1 MVARLASLRLRLL
14 VAMVLS
20 AGLGL
25 VGAALLDSQVER
37 SNERTADRTN
47 ALREARAVAAEVSRG
62 AGAVTLGALQAL
74 LPNDQVTVER
84 DGRVLFR
91 GPART
96 GREFET
102 EVRVPVAGGRVRL
115 ADYTSPG
122 EPNTTLAFVL
132 INGGVVA
139 LVILAAILT
148 ATLVTRSVRAPVAR
162 AIAAADRVARGEFDA
177 RMGTTGP
184 EELVKLGRAFD
195 DMAAR
200 LERAD
205 SDQRQFLADVAH
217 EIATPVST
225 VSGFALALAD
235 GTAASPD
242 QRREARALIEAETLR
257 MRELLDDL
265 RELTRLDLVGG
276 ARPGPVELNQFV
288 VALAARFRLAAEA
301 AGVKLNM
308 ESAPGTVITDGRL
321 LETISSNL
329 LSNAIRYTPRG
340 GRVDLRIRLRDDE
353 LVLSVRDSGV
363 GIAPEHQ
370 VRIFERLYRVDH
382 TRDRATG
389 GSGLGLAIAL
399 RAAQTL
405 GGRLE
410 VESADGRG
418 SEFQLRVPVKKRAA

>member
-1 MVARLASLRLRLL
+1 VIGKLASLRLRLL
-14 VAMVLS
+14 GAMVLS

-25 VGAALLDSQVER
+25 VGAALLYSQVER
-37 SNERTADRTN
+37 SNERTADRAN
-47 ALREARAVAAEVSRG
+47 ALREARAVAREVRRG
-62 AGAVTLGALQAL
+62 AGAATLGALQAL
-74 LPNDQVTVER
+74 LPNDQISVER
-84 DGRVLFR
+84 DGQVLFR

-96 GREFET
+96 GRELET
-102 EVRVPVAGGRVRL
+102 EVQAAVPRGRVRL
-115 ADYTSPG
+115 ADYASPG
-122 EPNTTLAFVL
+122 EPSTTLAFVL

-162 AIAAADRVARGEFDA
+162 AIAAADRVARGEFTA

-195 DMAAR
+195 HMAGR

-235 GTAASPD
+235 GTATSDD
-242 QRREARALIEAETLR
+242 QRREARSLIEAETLR
-257 MRELLDDL
+257 LRELLDDL

-276 ARPGPVELNQFV
+276 VRLGSLELDQFV
-288 VALAARFRLAAEA
+288 AALEARFRLAAEA
-301 AGVKLNM
+301 AGVELTT
-308 ESAPGTVITDGRL
+308 ESASGSVITDGRL

-340 GRVDLRIRLRDDE
+340 GRVDLRIRVRDGELR
-353 LVLSVRDSGV
+353 LSVRDTGV
-363 GIAPEHQ
+363 GIASEHQ
-370 VRIFERLYRVDH
+370 ARIFDRLYRVDQ
-382 TRDRATG
+382 TRDRETG
-389 GSGLGLAIAL
+389 GSGLGLAISL
-399 RAAQTL
+399 RAAQAL

-410 VESADGRG
+410 VDSAEGRG
-418 SEFQLRVPVKKRAA
+418 SEFRLWVPVEGAA